1 MEKIKTLVPLIVGT
15 YGLSLSS
22 YKIYEDK
29 KKKTWDKIN
38 GQVDKVTLRCD
49 KNFFQ
54 RSYYLNVSYNFF
66 LDNKKYIHN
75 KEYKLEAHL
84 FPSNKKNEKN
94 KENKNNNNK
103 INENNIKKE
112 DIKPNIYTQNIFDQ
126 VCNEK
131 NITIIYNPNN
141 KNETDPLI
149 YINENSIL
157 SNYNFIGRIK
167 NKLLCVKTCVINKT
181 KNFLKIDTLKNNSQK
196 QKYTNDK
203 NEQKNKSTNQQ
214 NIINENNL
222 SLFEDINKNSDPSH
236 NFKRHLINSYDINNL
251 FPMYMLSCS
260 LFLFSSFFFK
270 RRIHNVKNKIS
281 QQ

>member
-1 MEKIKTLVPLIVGT
+1 MENIKTFVPLIIGA

-29 KKKTWDKIN
+29 KKRAWEKIN
-38 GQVDKVTLRCD
+38 GQVDKVTLRYD

-54 RSYYLNVSYNFF
+54 RSYYLNVSYHFF
-66 LDNKKYIHN
+66 LDNKKFIHN
-75 KEYKLEAHL
+75 KEYKLETHL
-84 FPSNKKNEKN
+84 FSGN
-94 KENKNNNNK
+94 KEGKDNNNK
-103 INENNIKKE
+103 LNENNITKE

-126 VCNEK
+126 VCKEK

-157 SNYNFIGRIK
+157 SNYNFIGRMK
-167 NKLLCVKTCVINKT
+167 NKLLCIKTCVINKT
-181 KNFLKIDTLKNNSQK
+181 KNLLKIDILKKNCEK

-203 NEQKNKSTNQQ
+203 NEKKKKSADQQ
-214 NIINENNL
+214 EIINENNL
-222 SLFEDINKNSDPSH
+222 SLFEDINKNSYHSQ

-260 LFLFSSFFFK
+260 LFLFSSFFLK
-270 RRIHNVKNKIS
+270 RRIHAVKKKIS

>member
-1 MEKIKTLVPLIVGT
+1 MEKIKTFVPLIIAA

-29 KKKTWDKIN
+29 KKRAWEKIN
-38 GQVDKVTLRCD
+38 GQVDKVTLRYD
-49 KNFFQ
+49 KNFFHS
-54 RSYYLNVSYNFF
+54 SYCLNVSYHFF
-66 LDNKKYIHN
+66 LDNKKFIHN
-75 KEYKLEAHL
+75 KEYKLETHL
-84 FPSNKKNEKN
+84 FSSNKEKQKN
-94 KENKNNNNK
+94 KEGKYNNNK
-103 INENNIKKE
+103 LNGNNITKE

-126 VCNEK
+126 VCKEK

-157 SNYNFIGRIK
+157 SNYNFIGRMK
-167 NKLLCVKTCVINKT
+167 NKALCVKTCVINKT
-181 KNFLKIDTLKNNSQK
+181 KNFLKIDTLKKNCEK
-196 QKYTNDK
+196 QKYINDK
-203 NEQKNKSTNQQ
+203 NEKKYKSTDQQ
-214 NIINENNL
+214 EIINENNL
-222 SLFEDINKNSDPSH
+222 SLFEDINKNSYTSK

-260 LFLFSSFFFK
+260 LFLFSSFFLK
-270 RRIHNVKNKIS
+270 RRIHTVKKKIS